1 MNLGLITKLI
11 DDKIDQNE
19 NIVKIEYYKLITQT
33 ETKTFEVNDA
43 IQKMATRLENLGYIV
58 YKENE
63 EYSYNGKSYCV
74 QTNEVLVAIK
84 NK

>member
-43 IQKMATRLENLGYIV
+43 IEKMATRLENLGYIV

-63 EYSYNGKSYCV
+63 EYYYNGKSYCV

>member
-43 IQKMATRLENLGYIV
+43 IEKMATRLENLGYIV

-63 EYSYNGKSYCV
+63 EYSYTGKSYCV